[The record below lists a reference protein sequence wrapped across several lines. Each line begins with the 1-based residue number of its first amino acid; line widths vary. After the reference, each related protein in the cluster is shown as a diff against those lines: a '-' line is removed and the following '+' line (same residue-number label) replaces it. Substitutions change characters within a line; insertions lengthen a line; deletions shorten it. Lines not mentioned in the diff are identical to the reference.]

1 MGLDT
6 YAVYPNDDDN
16 DRGDFVPDD
25 IFSGINLCGGMF
37 SGGGSSFR
45 GKVYSETIEHI
56 TGVNLYS
63 ESYISSSRVKDMAHM
78 LKKHVNR
85 VGRDN
90 VGDDVI
96 NIYKWFKIAGKNGFA
111 IYNWR

>member
-6 YAVYPNDDDN
+6 CAVYPNDDDN
-16 DRGDFVPDD
+16 DRGDFAPDD

-37 SGGGSSFR
+37 SGGASFR
-45 GKVYSETIEHI
+45 GKVYVDTIETI

-63 ESYISSSRVKDMAHM
+63 ETYISSSCVKDMARM
-78 LKKHVNR
+78 LKKYVNR

-90 VGDDVI
+90 VEDDVI
-96 NIYKWFKIAGKNGFA
+96 NLYKWFKIAGKNGFA
-111 IYNWR
+111 IYNWK

>member
-6 YAVYPNDDDN
+6 CAVYPNDDDN
-16 DRGDFVPDD
+16 DRGDFAPDD
-25 IFSGINLCGGMF
+25 IFSGGGA
-37 SGGGSSFR
+37 SFR
-45 GKVYSETIEHI
+45 GKVYVDTIETI

-63 ESYISSSRVKDMAHM
+63 ETYISSSCVKDMAHM
-78 LKKHVNR
+78 LKKYVNR

-90 VGDDVI
+90 VEDDVI
-96 NIYKWFKIAGKNGFA
+96 NLYKWFKIAGKNGFA